1 MPSEKPKS
9 PPLPTLSRLAGDALV
24 ETIDGPTEII
34 KLVGKVMPV
43 TTRLDD
49 GSMAFRM
56 MIHIREIEADA
67 ELVRLTNAEG
77 QSLTVGVDHI
87 FVAADG
93 SEVRG
98 GDLKPGSELEPSW
111 SYPAGYEVPDAP
123 EYADR
128 IRGKA
133 FANPV
138 QITGC
143 HAAGRNPVY
152 GATVKQTAAYFLTF
166 GAKSRAQIKN

>member
-1 MPSEKPKS
+1 MPSENPKP
-9 PPLPTLSRLAGDALV
+9 PPPPTLSRLAGESLI
-24 ETIDGPTEII
+24 ETIDGPTEIV
-34 KLVGKVMPV
+34 KLTGKVMPV

-49 GSMAFRM
+49 GSMGFRM
-56 MIHIREIEADA
+56 MIHIREVEADA
-67 ELVRLTNAEG
+67 ELVRLTNADG
-77 QSLTVGVDHI
+77 QNLTVGVDHI

-93 SEVRG
+93 SDVRA
-98 GDLKPGSELEPSW
+98 GDLQAGSLLEPGW

-123 EYADR
+123 EYADH

-133 FANPV
+133 FPNAV
-138 QITGC
+138 RITAC
-143 HAAGRNPVY
+143 SEAGRGPVY